1 MDDANEL
8 RFGICSEIFKDRFKN
23 YQYLFYL
30 ESLSKRMSANGGR
43 GDFCGYGYPSVFSNI
58 QMVASIV
65 QPIFSGPAATE
76 LLGLVNR
83 VIVISEI
90 FAVQGA
96 NNQLIWLLQ

>member
-1 MDDANEL
+1 
-8 RFGICSEIFKDRFKN
+8 
-23 YQYLFYL
+23 
-30 ESLSKRMSANGGR
+30 
-43 GDFCGYGYPSVFSNI
+43 
-58 QMVASIV
+58 MVASIV

-96 NNQLIWLLQ
+96 NNQLMCLLQ